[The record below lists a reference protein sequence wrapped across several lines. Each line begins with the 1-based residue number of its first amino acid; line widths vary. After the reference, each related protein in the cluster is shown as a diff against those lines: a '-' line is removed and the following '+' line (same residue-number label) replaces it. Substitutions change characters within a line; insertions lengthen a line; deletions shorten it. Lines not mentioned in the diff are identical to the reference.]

1 MGGRDHFPGPGAP
14 GDGRVTAPSGTAP
27 ATAAAPRGPRWYW
40 RKSVVIPAVVVVVLA
55 ITVLT
60 DLPQHASRSA
70 EISGDRTVM
79 SQINGDVGPCSYAL
93 GETFTIYAGLTA
105 HSLTRSELGQAP
117 GLLRD
122 DQVACSFMD
131 DSVYQL
137 STIEVPGS
145 TQQAKTSASW
155 FRPSPCGLR
164 RTRLSAIE
172 QVQTLDT
179 HPTASRALAQL
190 RNDERLLATDRAQA
204 EAELNAAD
212 KVLRT
217 RLPAIQLAQAPAPAS
232 PAA

>member
-1 MGGRDHFPGPGAP
+1 MGGRDRFPGPGAP
-14 GDGRVTAPSGTAP
+14 GDGGVTAPSGTAP

-40 RKSVVIPAVVVVVLA
+40 RKSAVVPAVVVVVLA

-60 DLPQHASRSA
+60 DLPQHTSRSA

-122 DQVACSFMD
+122 DQVACSFTD

-145 TQQAKTSASW
+145 SAGKDLGQLVSTVTLWATSDA
-155 FRPSPCGLR
+155 
-164 RTRLSAIE
+164 LSAIE

-179 HPTASRALAQL
+179 HPTDSRALAQL
-190 RNDERLLATDRAQA
+190 RNDERLLASDRAQA